1 MVRHYRT
8 GSDPLTVD
16 LRFREAARRMEQLV
30 LALQR
35 RRSQIGELFE
45 DIESLLAGLPLA
57 GDEYAS
63 AQCHIRNA
71 NRYHG
76 RGEDGAAGYELR
88 LMARAFRS

>member
-1 MVRHYRT
+1 
-8 GSDPLTVD
+8 
-16 LRFREAARRMEQLV
+16 MEQLV